1 MGGQRKRAWQG
12 EGKSLHVVGPLSS
25 MATPPHPHPPPLT
38 ALSPATPIM
47 LLSRLPY
54 TVYTAYSSI
63 LYPTSPSLTHKY
75 TDLCSPLWNDPVA
88 VGYKPPGS
96 MQSEQV
102 RQFPHLVSKKK
113 KTFVLLSQKEI
124 VRWRL
129 EILLLSLMLKKK
141 SFWRNVGKKKKA
153 EGAPGF
159 EPGPSRSAVEC
170 STTELYPHTVWLTR
184 NWLFMVGH
192 VCVRVCSAW
201 RRQIYMHRGS
211 RFFLHLMSI
220 ERSTVYPAKRRG
232 QNGRTS
238 MNIIKSYEYLHV
250 KILSSGFINHAHTFL
265 PPAHEQVFTW
275 RNCNILRANVQLEG
289 ISGKKSAAVFWPNEV
304 FLSIIMWSSLLTCL
318 PPPHHQSTFPHQPPP
333 TAASLH
339 ETRRHANR
347 QPHPGPA
354 VHAQQVQ
361 R

>member
-1 MGGQRKRAWQG
+1 M
-12 EGKSLHVVGPLSS
+12 
-25 MATPPHPHPPPLT
+25 
-38 ALSPATPIM
+38 
-47 LLSRLPY
+47 
-54 TVYTAYSSI
+54 
-63 LYPTSPSLTHKY
+63 
-75 TDLCSPLWNDPVA
+75 VA
-88 VGYKPPGS
+88 
-96 MQSEQV
+96 
-102 RQFPHLVSKKK
+102 R
-113 KTFVLLSQKEI
+113 
-124 VRWRL
+124 
-129 EILLLSLMLKKK
+129 
-141 SFWRNVGKKKKA
+141 
-153 EGAPGF
+153 
-159 EPGPSRSAVEC
+159 
-170 STTELYPHTVWLTR
+170 
-184 NWLFMVGH
+184 

-201 RRQIYMHRGS
+201 RRQIYMHQGS

-220 ERSTVYPAKRRG
+220 ERSTVYPAKGRG
-232 QNGRTS
+232 QNGRSS

-289 ISGKKSAAVFWPNEV
+289 ISGKKSAAIFWPNEV